1 MQAVGPAGFVVHRTF
16 FLLEFHVELGEHE
29 EQRGVSA
36 LPEFGRLSCGV
47 GHPVVDDGGQILH
60 FLIARADAQEH
71 TGQFEIGLVAL
82 EEVGHL
88 AAQEELADLIGLG
101 EFAGHVVG
109 LEARAVAGEV
119 EQVGVFEKIVRLVAH
134 GDGQF
139 RRERGDFRSARRDP
153 ASVLR
158 DQFEAV
164 RALCLSKA
172 AQRFHVDDAGFAGEQ
187 GFLAAKR
194 LIGIAERVEH
204 PAQAQVERRK
214 RFGLVPQD
222 FEQRGAIFGCEAS
235 GGVDGLGPVQV
246 LKPLDHGG
254 GPEIPGDVFLQV
266 YHIVFAEGGPPRF
279 AFGLFRQCVHAGGEG
294 VLVGR
299 GEVAAV
305 GVVGIR
311 QDFDDIQFGQQAQF
325 HGKHGRGAARRQGE
339 ARDEARGL
347 LAARRVDVLNEIGG
361 FVAECRK
368 QRAVGI
374 LRQRR
379 DEVGLSGLA
388 RAEHA
393 HAHFPRGG
401 GGFLAQGTGE
411 PVALAQERLAGGACG
426 LRVCPDPFVNAGERF
441 DARFALFDKFLI
453 VYGHKRNASRRA
465 GENRSACDARKARKL
480 VQRSR
485 RRRPL
490 GRIPPRP
497 PQSGGAVLHA
507 ETLRFFSAKHCAAV
521 PSESVVPLFH
531 VVERQEAAPCFS
543 SRGTGGFRQGTI
555 LCGSG
560 CFSCETGKLCQET
573 VRRGSATVSRPLQSS
588 AFLQNVKDARIKP
601 VALVGG
607 EGLKTDFEVAGIDR
621 GAVHGF
627 NFIDGEFPLVP

>member
-1 MQAVGPAGFVVHRTF
+1 M
-16 FLLEFHVELGEHE
+16 
-29 EQRGVSA
+29 
-36 LPEFGRLSCGV
+36 
-47 GHPVVDDGGQILH
+47 
-60 FLIARADAQEH
+60 
-71 TGQFEIGLVAL
+71 
-82 EEVGHL
+82 
-88 AAQEELADLIGLG
+88 
-101 EFAGHVVG
+101 
-109 LEARAVAGEV
+109 
-119 EQVGVFEKIVRLVAH
+119 
-134 GDGQF
+134 
-139 RRERGDFRSARRDP
+139 
-153 ASVLR
+153 
-158 DQFEAV
+158 
-164 RALCLSKA
+164 
-172 AQRFHVDDAGFAGEQ
+172 
-187 GFLAAKR
+187 
-194 LIGIAERVEH
+194 
-204 PAQAQVERRK
+204 
-214 RFGLVPQD
+214 
-222 FEQRGAIFGCEAS
+222 
-235 GGVDGLGPVQV
+235 DGLGPVQV

-279 AFGLFRQCVHAGGEG
+279 AFGFFRQCVHAGGEG

-311 QDFDDIQFGQQAQF
+311 QDFDDIQFGKQAQF

-543 SRGTGGFRQGTI
+543 SRGTGK
-555 LCGSG
+555 LPSG
-560 CFSCETGKLCQET
+560 NNPLRLRLFFMRNRETLP
-573 VRRGSATVSRPLQSS
+573 RDSPPRLRNRFPAPSS
-588 AFLQNVKDARIKP
+588 LPPFYKM
-601 VALVGG
+601 
-607 EGLKTDFEVAGIDR
+607 LKTPVSSQ
-621 GAVHGF
+621 
-627 NFIDGEFPLVP
+627 

>member
-1 MQAVGPAGFVVHRTF
+1 M
-16 FLLEFHVELGEHE
+16 
-29 EQRGVSA
+29 
-36 LPEFGRLSCGV
+36 
-47 GHPVVDDGGQILH
+47 
-60 FLIARADAQEH
+60 
-71 TGQFEIGLVAL
+71 
-82 EEVGHL
+82 
-88 AAQEELADLIGLG
+88 IGLG

-194 LIGIAERVEH
+194 LIGIAERVE
-204 PAQAQVERRK
+204 
-214 RFGLVPQD
+214 
-222 FEQRGAIFGCEAS
+222 
-235 GGVDGLGPVQV
+235 
-246 LKPLDHGG
+246 PLDHGG

-347 LAARRVDVLNEIGG
+347 L
-361 FVAECRK
+361 
-368 QRAVGI
+368 
-374 LRQRR
+374 

-465 GENRSACDARKARKL
+465 GENRPACDARKARKL
-480 VQRSR
+480 AQCFMPKPFAFSAQNTV
-485 RRRPL
+485 
-490 GRIPPRP
+490 PPFRASQSCPFFMSWNGKRP
-497 PQSGGAVLHA
+497 PLVFLHA
-507 ETLRFFSAKHCAAV
+507 EPEA
-521 PSESVVPLFH
+521 SVR
-531 VVERQEAAPCFS
+531 E
-543 SRGTGGFRQGTI
+543 
-555 LCGSG
+555 
-560 CFSCETGKLCQET
+560 
-573 VRRGSATVSRPLQSS
+573 QSS
-588 AFLQNVKDARIKP
+588 AAPVVFHAKP
-601 VALVGG
+601 GNFAKRQSAAAPQPFPAPSSLPPFYKM
-607 EGLKTDFEVAGIDR
+607 LKTPVSSQ
-621 GAVHGF
+621 
-627 NFIDGEFPLVP
+627 